1 MEQFLAENSL
11 YVVLIIVLMIWAG
24 LALLLMRLEK
34 RVTELQETARGVKQH
49 LAANTSA
56 DEPSSSVP

>member
-24 LALLLMRLEK
+24 LALLMMRLEK
-34 RVTELQETARGVKQH
+34 RVTELQETARGVKQR

-56 DEPSSSVP
+56 DEPSSSVR